1 MHRSQAPCPGRRRVV
16 RLSGSEPCLP
26 LRRGEERG
34 CGAMR
39 TALIAAIVSAVVAAG
54 SATAATILVTSKNI
68 QNGTIQTVD
77 ISAKAKKALK
87 GNRGPQ
93 GPAGQDGF
101 DGAHWSA
108 GTAGTARVRLGITQV
123 TTVDGPA
130 VAQCAASGGGCR
142 IATSEAICPSGF
154 RVVGGGHI
162 SLGTA
167 NIVLYSAI
175 TGHAVLRGDCRE
187 RGRPPQTQLGR
198 QPTVWQVQGLTA
210 TSPESR
216 LPNVKELGGL

>member
-1 MHRSQAPCPGRRRVV
+1 MK
-16 RLSGSEPCLP
+16 
-26 LRRGEERG
+26 
-34 CGAMR
+34 
-39 TALIAAIVSAVVAAG
+39 TALTAGVVSALVAAASG
-54 SATAATILVTSKNI
+54 TATSIVVTSKNI

-87 GNRGPQ
+87 GNRGPRGAQGTQGLPGPQGLQ
-93 GPAGQDGF
+93 GPQG
-101 DGAHWSA
+101 SA
-108 GTAGTARVRLGITQV
+108 GITQV

-175 TGHAVLRGDCRE
+175 TGTQSYAVTAE
-187 RGRPPQTQLGR
+187 NE
-198 QPTVWQVQGLTA
+198 A
-210 TSPESR
+210 TSPNTIKATANCVAGPGLSATSPASR
-216 LPNVKELGGL
+216 LPDVEELGGP

>member
-1 MHRSQAPCPGRRRVV
+1 MK
-16 RLSGSEPCLP
+16 
-26 LRRGEERG
+26 
-34 CGAMR
+34 
-39 TALIAAIVSAVVAAG
+39 TALIAAVVSAIVAAASG
-54 SATAATILVTSKNI
+54 TAATILVTSKNI

-87 GNRGPQ
+87 GNRGPRGAQGTQGLPGPQ
-93 GPAGQDGF
+93 GPQGPQG
-101 DGAHWSA
+101 SA
-108 GTAGTARVRLGITQV
+108 GITQV

-130 VAQCAASGGGCR
+130 AAQCAASGGGCR

-154 RVVGGGHI
+154 RAVGGGHI

-175 TGHAVLRGDCRE
+175 TGTQSYAVTAENEATSPNSIKATANCVAG
-187 RGRPPQTQLGR
+187 P
-198 QPTVWQVQGLTA
+198 GLTA

-216 LPNVKELGGL
+216 LRGAVVGSS

>member
-26 LRRGEERG
+26 LPRGEERG

-101 DGAHWSA
+101 DGAH
-108 GTAGTARVRLGITQV
+108 GPPGQQGPQGPPGITQV

-175 TGHAVLRGDCRE
+175 TGTQSYAVTAENEAASPNSIRATANCVAG
-187 RGRPPQTQLGR
+187 P
-198 QPTVWQVQGLTA
+198 GLTA

>member
-1 MHRSQAPCPGRRRVV
+1 MKA
-16 RLSGSEPCLP
+16 
-26 LRRGEERG
+26 
-34 CGAMR
+34 AI
-39 TALIAAIVSAVVAAG
+39 IAAIVSAAVASAT
-54 SATAATILVTSKNI
+54 ATAATIVVTSKNI
-68 QNGTIQTVD
+68 KNGTIQTID

-87 GNRGPQ
+87 GNRGPRGADGTQGLPGPQ
-93 GPAGQDGF
+93 GPQG
-101 DGAHWSA
+101 SA
-108 GTAGTARVRLGITQV
+108 GITQV

-175 TGHAVLRGDCRE
+175 TGTQSYAVTAENEAMSPNTIKATANCVAG
-187 RGRPPQTQLGR
+187 P
-198 QPTVWQVQGLTA
+198 GLTA
-210 TSPESR
+210 TSPASR
-216 LPNVKELGGL
+216 LPDVEELGRP